1 MQYPECWNTFSDGVF
16 DGQKRREEQL
26 CRRRRRQWAM
36 WKLRPGC
43 KRNKNKTKHNNN
55 NKNRL
60 CRFNVVSFQNV
71 LQKMKMISD

>member
-36 WKLRPGC
+36 WNFRPGC
-43 KRNKNKTKHNNN
+43 KLNNKKKNNN

-60 CRFNVVSFQNV
+60 CWFNMVSFQNV
-71 LQKMKMISD
+71 LQKMKMIGD